1 LSPISRSPRKKSP
14 RPRTRELAGVI
25 LRSTFPDHYNGEGK
39 GTASSLLTRPLL
51 GFDVITISS
60 IVFPMQLS
68 MRTDYAL
75 RALFTLVEHYGGQPI
90 PIIELARRNDIPKR
104 FLEHIMLDLKERG
117 WVDSVAGKRGGY
129 RLARSPERIT
139 MGEVVRHFDGYLA
152 PIACV
157 SVSDYKR
164 CSQEPV
170 CRFRRVMLQSR
181 NMVAQLMDKATLAEV
196 MHGKPVS
203 DAEVAAIQ
211 GIYGEGI

>member
-1 LSPISRSPRKKSP
+1 
-14 RPRTRELAGVI
+14 
-25 LRSTFPDHYNGEGK
+25 
-39 GTASSLLTRPLL
+39 
-51 GFDVITISS
+51 
-60 IVFPMQLS
+60 MQLS

-117 WVDSVAGKRGGY
+117 WADSVAGKRGGY
-129 RLARSPERIT
+129 RLSKSPERIT

-152 PIACV
+152 PLACV

-181 NMVAQLMDKATLAEV
+181 NMVAQLMDNATLAEV
-196 MHGKPVS
+196 MQGKPVS

-211 GIYGEGI
+211 GVHGEGI